1 MSAHQVTSTPGERL
15 KRLAPFG
22 IGHTKPKHFRDMA
35 GVVWANRDNL
45 SYAWK
50 VISRGVCDGC
60 ALGVAGL
67 HDWTIDGVHLCMTR
81 LNLLRLNTMPAM
93 DHALLGDA
101 AAMAKLDNRQLR
113 ELGRLAYPML
123 RRKGEKGFSRISWND
138 ALDLAG
144 DKLRAADPKRVAF
157 FLTARGI
164 TNEVYYAGQKAARFL
179 GTSHIDNAARICHS
193 PSTVAMKQTLG
204 LSASTCSYSDW
215 MGTDLV
221 VFFGSN
227 PANDQ
232 PVSTKYLHIAKKK
245 GTKIVLVNPYL
256 EPGMKRYWVPS
267 EADSALF
274 GTNLADH
281 WFPVAQGGDI
291 ALLYDDTGPAPGAQ
305 KQPTL
310 LLQAHR

>member
-1 MSAHQVTSTPGERL
+1 
-15 KRLAPFG
+15 
-22 IGHTKPKHFRDMA
+22 
-35 GVVWANRDNL
+35 
-45 SYAWK
+45 
-50 VISRGVCDGC
+50 
-60 ALGVAGL
+60 
-67 HDWTIDGVHLCMTR
+67 
-81 LNLLRLNTMPAM
+81 
-93 DHALLGDA
+93 
-101 AAMAKLDNRQLR
+101 MAKLDNRQLR
-113 ELGRLAYPML
+113 HLGRLAHPML
-123 RRKGEKGFSRISWND
+123 RRRGEKGFARITWD
-138 ALDLAG
+138 EALALAG
-144 DKLRAADPKRVAF
+144 TKLRAADPRRVAF

-179 GTSHIDNAARICHS
+179 GTSHIDNAARICHA
-193 PSTVAMKQTLG
+193 PSTVAMKQTIG

-232 PVSTKYLHIAKKK
+232 PVSTKYLHLAKKK

-291 ALLYDDTGPAPGAQ
+291 ALLYGVLKRLLDTATGRPRFRAKLHDRLRRSRRAP
-305 KQPTL
+305 TS
-310 LLQAHR
+310 